1 MTKNEFLTELRSR
14 LEGMFEADR
23 NQSLDYYSEMIDDR
37 MEDGLSEEEAVAA
50 VGTPSEL
57 ADQILG
63 EMPFSKLVK
72 AKVKNRRKMS
82 GGEIALLI
90 IGFPLWFPLL
100 LAGVIVLSAFYISFW
115 ALIASTW
122 ITEASLGLAA
132 VAGVLSSPLWL
143 AQGLGW
149 PALLM
154 LSSGL
159 FVAGIAIFGWY
170 GCLYA
175 TKGLWLLGKKV
186 IRVIKL
192 CFVGKEAV
200 Q

>member
-57 ADQILG
+57 AEQILG
-63 EMPFSKLVK
+63 EMPFAKLMK

-100 LAGVIVLSAFYISFW
+100 LAGVIVLAAFYISFW
-115 ALIASTW
+115 ALIASLW
-122 ITEASLGLAA
+122 ITEVSLEIAV
-132 VAGVLSSPLWL
+132 VAGVASSLLWL
-143 AQGLGW
+143 FQGLGW
-149 PALLM
+149 TGMFM
-154 LSSGL
+154 LSTGL
-159 FVAGIAIFGWY
+159 FAAGLGIFGYY
-170 GCLYA
+170 GCIYA
-175 TKGLWLLGKKV
+175 TKALWTLGKKMV
-186 IRVIKL
+186 RVIKL

>member
-1 MTKNEFLTELRSR
+1 MTKNEFLAELRSR
-14 LEGMFEADR
+14 LEGLFEADR

-37 MEDGLSEEEAVAA
+37 MEDGLSEVEAVAA

-57 ADQILG
+57 AEQILG

-100 LAGVIVLSAFYISFW
+100 ILGVMVLFAFYFSFW
-115 ALIASTW
+115 VAIGSLW

-132 VAGVLSSPLWL
+132 VAGVVSSPLWL

-159 FVAGIAIFGWY
+159 VAAGLAIFGWY

-175 TKGLWLLGKKV
+175 TKALWMLGKKI

>member
-57 ADQILG
+57 AEQILG
-63 EMPFSKLVK
+63 EMPFAKLMK

-100 LAGVIVLSAFYISFW
+100 LAGVIVLAAFYISFW
-115 ALIASTW
+115 ALIASLW
-122 ITEASLGLAA
+122 ITEVSLGIAV
-132 VAGVLSSPLWL
+132 VAGVASSLLWL
-143 AQGLGW
+143 FQGLGW
-149 PALLM
+149 TGMFM
-154 LSSGL
+154 LSTGL
-159 FVAGIAIFGWY
+159 FAAGLGIFGYY
-170 GCLYA
+170 GCIYA
-175 TKGLWLLGKKV
+175 TKALWTLGKKMV
-186 IRVIKL
+186 RVIKL

>member
-14 LEGMFEADR
+14 LEGLFEADR

-57 ADQILG
+57 AEQILG
-63 EMPFSKLVK
+63 EMPFAKLVK
-72 AKVKNRRKMS
+72 ARVRNRRKMS

-100 LAGVIVLSAFYISFW
+100 LAGLIILFALYFSFW
-115 ALIASTW
+115 VSIASLW

-132 VAGVLSSPLWL
+132 VAGVVSSPLWL
-143 AQGLGW
+143 VQGLGW
-149 PALLM
+149 PCMFM

-159 FVAGIAIFGWY
+159 FAAGLSIFGWY
-170 GCLYA
+170 GCIYA
-175 TKGLWLLGKKV
+175 TKGLWMVGKKM
-186 IRVIKL
+186 IRAIKL
-192 CFVGKEAV
+192 CFIGKEAV

>member
-57 ADQILG
+57 AEQILG
-63 EMPFSKLVK
+63 EMPFAKLVK

-100 LAGVIVLSAFYISFW
+100 LAGVIVLAAFYISFW
-115 ALIASTW
+115 ALIASLW
-122 ITEASLGLAA
+122 ITEVSLGIAV
-132 VAGVLSSPLWL
+132 VAGVASSLLWL
-143 AQGLGW
+143 FQGLGW
-149 PALLM
+149 TGMFM
-154 LSSGL
+154 LSTGL
-159 FVAGIAIFGWY
+159 FAAGLGIFGYY
-170 GCLYA
+170 GCIYA
-175 TKGLWLLGKKV
+175 TKALWTLGKKMV
-186 IRVIKL
+186 RVIKL

>member
-100 LAGVIVLSAFYISFW
+100 MAGLIILFAFYITFW
-115 ALIASTW
+115 AAIVSLWA
-122 ITEASLGLAA
+122 TELALGVSA
-132 VAGVLSSPLWL
+132 VAGVVSLPFLL
-143 AQGLGW
+143 AQGSVW
-149 PALLM
+149 
-154 LSSGL
+154 
-159 FVAGIAIFGWY
+159 AGIAMLSGGLFAAGLSVFGWY
-170 GCLYA
+170 GCIYA
-175 TKGLWLLGKKV
+175 TKGLWQLGKRMV
-186 IRVIKL
+186 RVIKL
-192 CFVGKEAV
+192 CFISKEAV

>member
-57 ADQILG
+57 AEQILG
-63 EMPFSKLVK
+63 EMPFAKLMK

-100 LAGVIVLSAFYISFW
+100 LAGVIVLAAFYISFW
-115 ALIASTW
+115 ALIASLW
-122 ITEASLGLAA
+122 ITEVSLGIAV
-132 VAGVLSSPLWL
+132 VAGVASSLLWL
-143 AQGLGW
+143 FQGLGW
-149 PALLM
+149 TGLFM
-154 LSSGL
+154 LSTGL
-159 FVAGIAIFGWY
+159 FAAGLGIFGYY
-170 GCLYA
+170 GCIYA
-175 TKGLWLLGKKV
+175 TKALWTLGKKMV
-186 IRVIKL
+186 RVIKL